1 MSYSA
6 ATIAN
11 YFIKKY
17 ATTGELTPLKLI
29 KLVYVS
35 YGWYLET
42 FEDKEPLVNEKP
54 QAWRYGPVFPS
65 LYYNLKQHGKSFVK
79 EPVNCH
85 STEIITDEDARFLD
99 KVWEIYGQ
107 KDGIYLSA
115 LTHKDGTPWS
125 ETYPKGENLIIP
137 DPLIKEYYKKL
148 LE

>member
-6 ATIAN
+6 TTIAN

-29 KLVYVS
+29 KLVYIS

-42 FEDKEPLVNEKP
+42 FEYKEPLVTEKP

-65 LYYNLKQHGKSFVK
+65 LYDNLKHHGKSFVK

-85 STEIITDEDARFLD
+85 TTEVITDEDARFLD

>member
-6 ATIAN
+6 STIAN

-17 ATTGELTPLKLI
+17 ATSGELTPLKLI

-42 FEDKEPLVNEKP
+42 FENKAPLVNEKP

-65 LYYNLKQHGKSFVK
+65 LYNNLKQHGKSFVK
-79 EPVNCH
+79 EPINCFT
-85 STEIITDEDARFLD
+85 SEVINDEDARFLD

-137 DPLIKEYYKKL
+137 DPLIKDYYKKL

>member
-17 ATTGELTPLKLI
+17 ATSGELTPLKLI

-42 FEDKEPLVNEKP
+42 FESKAPLVNEKP

-65 LYYNLKQHGKSFVK
+65 LYDNLKCHGKSFVK
-79 EPVNCH
+79 EPINCH
-85 STEIITDEDARFLD
+85 TTEVITDEDARFLD

>member
-6 ATIAN
+6 STIAN

-17 ATTGELTPLKLI
+17 ATSGELTPLKLI

-42 FEDKEPLVNEKP
+42 FENKAPLVNEKP

-65 LYYNLKQHGKSFVK
+65 LYNNLKQHGKSFVK
-79 EPVNCH
+79 EPINCFT
-85 STEIITDEDARFLD
+85 SEVISDEDARFLD

-137 DPLIKEYYKKL
+137 DPLIKDYYKKL